1 MNYEARRPYS
11 VIDGANVALD
21 SLLLSIHGQ
30 LADEIVHYAKDV
42 LFSSPS
48 PCGAALQFPCPLK
61 EQEATAAIK
70 ALEACVVAAIA
81 DLRYGVKPRPIHVD
95 IEKIACFLM
104 SAYLTTID
112 GLGKGDARVRAKI
125 PDTDLNQAQSNVYRR
140 LSANL
145 YETKDRGRY
154 YHIHGSLDAT
164 TTLKMLG
171 LPAFRPDLADYRQCI
186 EIIERAVK
194 KCTVSELEELNNR
207 HRQAGIEALKWE
219 QFRRTA
225 HGQAICSMPPF
236 TITSLEHSTP
246 PVPFP
251 RQEQHSGANTQVLQG
266 IKVLELCR
274 VIAGPTIGRSLA
286 AHGAQVLKVTSDRLP
301 DVPFFQ
307 LDVNTG
313 KHTTSLDL
321 KTARDRAIFDTLLA
335 EADVLI
341 DGYRPG
347 ALEKLGYGPLHL
359 SSLARRRGK
368 GFVYV
373 AEDCFGG
380 PQLPSPRAQPNGH
393 TATGYAANGHPT
405 NGHTTTTTTPN
416 HAYSRPSA
424 PPTPQDW
431 STRPGW
437 QQIADCATGVAW
449 AQGVFMGLAEPVVP
463 PFPMSDYGTGALGAA
478 AALAALYDRSLRGG
492 SYACRTSLCQYDVFL
507 LRLGAYPD
515 DVQRR
520 IRAAHGFVGGAGE
533 KEGGNKGFFG
543 LRHGDSVD
551 EVGKR
556 ALRSMRRVAPG
567 LFGEGMMREAWSTGF
582 KGVVRWPRE
591 AVRVGGVRVGY
602 VRAGRPN
609 GFDEATWEGWEVDE
623 EVLEGE
629 DGG

>member
-1 MNYEARRPYS
+1 MNGKPHHPPYS

-21 SLLLSIHGQ
+21 SLLLSIHGH
-30 LADEIVHYAKDV
+30 LPDEIVDYAKNV
-42 LFSSPS
+42 MFTSPA
-48 PCGAALQFPCPLK
+48 PCGAALQFPCPLR

-70 ALEACVVAAIA
+70 ALEACAVAAIA
-81 DLRYGVKPRPIHVD
+81 DLRYGAKPRPIYVEM
-95 IEKIACFLM
+95 EKIACFLM

-112 GLGKGDARVRAKI
+112 GLGKGDVRVREKI

-145 YETKDRGRY
+145 YETNDKGRY

-171 LPAFRPDLADYRQCI
+171 LPAFRPDLTDYRQCI
-186 EIIERAVK
+186 ETIERAVK
-194 KCTVSELEELNNR
+194 RFTVAELEELNTR
-207 HRQAGIEALKWE
+207 HRQAGVEAMKWE
-219 QFRRTA
+219 QFRKTA
-225 HGQAICSMPPF
+225 HGQALCSMPPI
-236 TITSLEHSTP
+236 TLTSLERSTA

-251 RQEQHSGANTQVLQG
+251 RQQQHHLGNTPPQVLQG

-274 VIAGPTIGRSLA
+274 VIAGPIIGRSLA
-286 AHGAQVLKVTSDRLP
+286 AHGAQVLKVTSARLP

-313 KHTTSLDL
+313 KHTTHLDL
-321 KTARDRAIFDTLLA
+321 KIPHDRAIFDTLLA
-335 EADVLI
+335 AADVLI

-347 ALEKLGYGPLHL
+347 ALEKLGYGPHHL

-373 AEDCFGG
+373 AEDCFGATQ
-380 PQLPSPRAQPNGH
+380 PPSSPHKPTSNAH
-393 TATGYAANGHPT
+393 HPYT
-405 NGHTTTTTTPN
+405 RSTPS
-416 HAYSRPSA
+416 H
-424 PPTPQDW
+424 
-431 STRPGW
+431 STDLSHRPGW
-437 QQIADCATGVAW
+437 QQIADCATSVAW
-449 AQGVFMGLAEPVVP
+449 AQGAFMSLPEPVVP

-478 AALAALYDRSLRGG
+478 AALTGLYNRATQGG
-492 SYACRTSLCQYDVFL
+492 SWACRTSLCQYDVFL
-507 LRLGAYPD
+507 LKLGVYPE

-520 IRAAHGFVGGAGE
+520 IRVAHGFGTEA
-533 KEGGNKGFFG
+533 KSSSFFG

-551 EVGKR
+551 EVGRR
-556 ALRSMRRVAPG
+556 ALRSMRRNGSAV
-567 LFGEGMMREAWSTGF
+567 FGEGMMMEAWSRGF
-582 KGVVRWPRE
+582 GGVVRWPRE
-591 AVRVGGVRVGY
+591 AVRVGGVRVGF

-629 DGG
+629 E

>member
-1 MNYEARRPYS
+1 MAGQSIKVECLQIKLLSSLVYGRSPGLLASHLILELGVQQIMNFEAHRPCPYS
-11 VIDGANVALD
+11 VVDGANIALD
-21 SLLLSIHGQ
+21 SLLFSVRGQ
-30 LADEIVHYAKDV
+30 LPDEIAHYAKNIV
-42 LFSSPS
+42 FSSPS

-70 ALEACVVAAIA
+70 ALEACLVASIA
-81 DLRYGVKPRPIHVD
+81 DLRYGVQPRPIHVD
-95 IEKIACFLM
+95 MEKIACFLM

-112 GLGKGDARVRAKI
+112 GLGKGDVRVRERI

-145 YETKDRGRY
+145 FETKDRGRY

-171 LPAFRPDLADYRQCI
+171 LPAFRPDLTDYRQCI
-186 EIIERAVK
+186 ETIERAVK
-194 KCTVSELEELNNR
+194 RFTVSELEELNNR
-207 HRQAGIEALKWE
+207 HRQAGIEALKWD

-225 HGQAICSMPPF
+225 HGHALCSMPPF
-236 TITSLEHSTP
+236 TVTSLEHSTP
-246 PVPFP
+246 PIPFP
-251 RQEQHSGANTQVLQG
+251 PQHEHQSTANPQVLQG

-313 KHTTSLDL
+313 KHATSLDL
-321 KTARDRAIFDTLLA
+321 KVPRDRDVFDALLA

-347 ALEKLGYGPLHL
+347 ALERLGYGPLHL
-359 SSLARRRGK
+359 SALARRRGR

-373 AEDCFGG
+373 AEDCFGQ
-380 PQLPSPRAQPNGH
+380 PPPRQG
-393 TATGYAANGHPT
+393 TQKHPP
-405 NGHTTTTTTPN
+405 NGHTTTTTTTPGRHHHHTHHTRRN
-416 HAYSRPSA
+416 PSS
-424 PPTPQDW
+424 PTTVQQDW
-431 STRPGW
+431 SSRPGW

-449 AQGVFMGLAEPVVP
+449 AQGSFMGLSEPVVP

-478 AALAALYDRSLRGG
+478 AALAALRTRSLRGG

-507 LRLGAYPD
+507 LGLGQYPD
-515 DVQRR
+515 DVRGR
-520 IRAAHGFVGGAGE
+520 IRLAHHDGGGWN
-533 KEGGNKGFFG
+533 GGFFG

-551 EVGKR
+551 EVGAR
-556 ALRSMRRVAPG
+556 ALRSMRRAAPG
-567 LFGEGMMREAWSTGF
+567 LFREEMMVEAWSRGF
-582 KGVVRWPRE
+582 GGRDRKSVV
-591 AVRVGGVRVGY
+591 
-602 VRAGRPN
+602 
-609 GFDEATWEGWEVDE
+609 
-623 EVLEGE
+623 
-629 DGG
+629 